1 MDFGNWSPGSTW
13 GDYDGDGKLDL
24 YVTGYVHFDRNNL
37 PIAGTKAVDFASCL
51 YRGAS
56 VNCGP
61 RGLPG
66 EPDHLFHNDGN
77 GKFTDVT
84 VKAGVEDKD
93 KYYGFATIFVDI
105 NNDGKPDL
113 VVGNDSEPNFL
124 YINKGDGTF
133 DDQSYVSGFA
143 LNKDGREIASMGIAA
158 GDYENSGLISFYVTD
173 FGDDYKV
180 LYHND
185 GDASFTDVS
194 YKAGIAQTT
203 IPFVGWGD
211 GFLDFDNDG
220 WLDLFE
226 INGHVYPEVDQHD
239 WGTTFAERPLLFH
252 NVPDGTGKGRKFE
265 YVPPVKGSGLAVVVP
280 ARGAAFG
287 DLFNDGKIDVVINPV
302 DGPPV
307 LLKNVNPDKHHWV
320 EMGLVGG
327 KIRQTASRARVTRR
341 ALPSTCRRTA
351 AAAARC
357 ALQRQ
362 LHFGQRPAAA
372 LRTGRCD
379 GCRHGGDSLAFGR
392 DGEGQASGS
401 GPDLHD
407 RGRQGD
413 YRRPVQREALCRCE
427 GTYPRGD

>member
-1 MDFGNWSPGSTW
+1 M
-13 GDYDGDGKLDL
+13 
-24 YVTGYVHFDRNNL
+24 
-37 PIAGTKAVDFASCL
+37 
-51 YRGAS
+51 
-56 VNCGP
+56 
-61 RGLPG
+61 PG
-66 EPDHLFHNDGN
+66 EPDHLFHNNGDGT
-77 GKFTDVT
+77 FTDVT

-93 KYYGFATIFVDI
+93 RYYGFTAIFVDI

-158 GDYENSGLISFYVTD
+158 GDYENNGLIDFFVTD

-220 WLDLFE
+220 WLDLFMT
-226 INGHVYPEVDQHD
+226 NGHVYPEVDQHD

-252 NVPDGTGKGRKFE
+252 NVPDETGKGRKFQ

-280 ARGAAFG
+280 GRGAAFG
-287 DLFNDGKIDVVINPV
+287 DLFNDGKIDVIINPV

-307 LLKNVNPDKHHWV
+307 LLRNVNPDHHNWV
-320 EMGLVGG
+320 EVGLVGG
-327 KIRQTASRARVTRR
+327 PKSPRDATCATVYLQANGMRQRR
-341 ALPSTCRRTA
+341 DVLSSGSYISSNDRR
-351 AAAARC
+351 
-357 ALQRQ
+357 
-362 LHFGQRPAAA
+362 LHFGLGDAKDAGTAEIHWPSGAKETVKLPAVD
-372 LRTGRCD
+372 RIYTITEGKGITG
-379 GCRHGGDSLAFGR
+379 
-392 DGEGQASGS
+392 
-401 GPDLHD
+401 
-407 RGRQGD
+407 
-413 YRRPVQREALCRCE
+413 ALCGGKPCADPKAPDAP
-427 GTYPRGD
+427 TANPVVH